1 MVTQSAPV
9 VSLQTPKD
17 VSISEIETE
26 LGKIWQSYGISSEN
40 GMPLA
45 SRAVTFTLVVY
56 EPEETQQ
63 LLAVLGFYTGAVDG
77 ISGPRTTAAIQAAQK
92 AYKLPV
98 TGKSS
103 PELVEKLRAE
113 YAQKRNGAKSDSNGN
128 SKGNSTPQYDP
139 DAAGA
144 GFADAIASTNPC
156 RVIALCPT
164 VGEDEGVTA
173 QVSAYCPI
181 QKQSRSAL
189 ICCEYI
195 TLRGTEDAL
204 ARIAGMIPAL
214 TIGDLPKFLWW
225 KATPNSENELFKRL
239 SEISRSVIIDS
250 SGFLTPEADLLQLY
264 SLIESGKA
272 IADLN
277 WRRLA
282 AWQELTAETFDPP
295 ERRAH
300 IMEIDRITI
309 DYEKGNPAQALMYL
323 GWIASRLQ
331 WHPVSHVHEGGEYDI
346 QRIKLVGA
354 DGREIEAELAAIPVA
369 DVGEIPGDLINLRLY
384 STNTAANCCTVLC
397 SETGGCMR
405 MEAGGAA
412 QSCETRQVTALFDQ
426 KAEFLLSQQLQRMG
440 REVLYEESMAV
451 TAQVLKLAN
460 G

>member
-1 MVTQSAPV
+1 MVTQSAPI
-9 VSLQTPKD
+9 VSLQAPKD
-17 VSISEIETE
+17 VSISDIETE
-26 LGKIWQSYGISSEN
+26 LGKIWQSYGVSSEN
-40 GMPLA
+40 GLPMA
-45 SRAVTFTLVVY
+45 SRAATFTLVVY
-56 EPEETQQ
+56 EPEATQQ
-63 LLAVLGFYTGAVDG
+63 LLAILGFYKGPVDG
-77 ISGPRTTAAIQAAQK
+77 ISGPRTNAAIAAAQK
-92 AYKLPV
+92 AYNLPV

-103 PELVEKLRAE
+103 PELLERLRAE
-113 YAQKRNGAKSDSNGN
+113 YDQKRKGAGKSDANG
-128 SKGNSTPQYDP
+128 SSLTPQYDP

-156 RVIALCPT
+156 RVIALCPI
-164 VGEDEGVTA
+164 VGDDEGVTA

-181 QKQSRSAL
+181 QKQSRSTL

-195 TLRGTEDAL
+195 TLKGTEEAL
-204 ARIAGMIPAL
+204 ERIAGMIPAL
-214 TIGDLPKFLWW
+214 TISDLPKFLWW
-225 KATPNSENELFKRL
+225 KTTPNPENELFKRL
-239 SEISRSVIIDS
+239 SAISSSVIFDS
-250 SGFLTPEADLLQLY
+250 SGFLTAETDLLQVYGLT
-264 SLIESGKA
+264 ESGMA

-282 AWQELTAETFDPP
+282 SWQELTAETFDPP

-300 IMEIDRITI
+300 IMEIDRITL

-331 WHPVSHVHEGGEYDI
+331 WTPVSYVHEGGEYDI
-346 QRIKLVGA
+346 KRVKLAGA
-354 DGREIEAELAAIPVA
+354 DGRQIEAELAAIPVL
-369 DVGEIPGDLINLRLY
+369 DTGEIAGDLINLRLY
-384 STNTAANCCTVLC
+384 SSNTAANCCTVLC

-405 MEAGGAA
+405 MEAGGVA

-451 TAQVLKLAN
+451 ATQVLKLAN

>member
-1 MVTQSAPV
+1 MLTQSAPV
-9 VSLQTPKD
+9 VSLQAPKD
-17 VSISEIETE
+17 VSISDIETE

-63 LLAVLGFYTGAVDG
+63 LLAVLGFYTGPVDG
-77 ISGPRTTAAIQAAQK
+77 IAGPRTNAAIQAAQK

-98 TGKSS
+98 TGNSS
-103 PELVEKLRAE
+103 PQLLERLRAE
-113 YAQKRNGAKSDSNGN
+113 YAQRRSGGKSDSNGN
-128 SKGNSTPQYDP
+128 GMPQYEP

-156 RVIALCPT
+156 RVIALCPIA
-164 VGEDEGVTA
+164 GEDEGVTA

-181 QKQSRSAL
+181 QKQSRSTL

-195 TLRGTEDAL
+195 TLRGTEAAL
-204 ARIAGMIPAL
+204 ERIAGMIPAL
-214 TIGDLPKFLWW
+214 TISDLPKFLWW
-225 KATPNSENELFKRL
+225 KATPDPDNELFKRL
-239 SEISRSVIIDS
+239 SEISRSVVIDS
-250 SGFLTPEADLLQLY
+250 AGFLTPEADLVQLY
-264 SLIESGKA
+264 SLIESGMA

-277 WRRLA
+277 WRRLG

-295 ERRAH
+295 ERRNH
-300 IMEIDRITI
+300 ITEIDRITL
-309 DYEKGNPAQALMYL
+309 DYEKGNPVQGLMYL

-331 WHPVSHVHEGGEYDI
+331 WTPVSFVHEGGEYDI
-346 QRIKLVGA
+346 KRIKLVGA

-369 DVGEIPGDLINLRLY
+369 DTGEIAGDLINLRLY
-384 STNTAANCCTVLC
+384 SSNTAANCCTVLC

-405 MEAGGAA
+405 MEAGGVA

>member
-1 MVTQSAPV
+1 MVTQSAPI
-9 VSLQTPKD
+9 VSLQAPKD
-17 VSISEIETE
+17 VSISDIETE
-26 LGKIWQSYGISSEN
+26 LGKIWQSYGVSSEN
-40 GMPLA
+40 GMPMA
-45 SRAVTFTLVVY
+45 SRAATFTLVVY
-56 EPEETQQ
+56 EPEATQQ
-63 LLAVLGFYTGAVDG
+63 LLAVLGFYKGPVDG
-77 ISGPRTTAAIQAAQK
+77 ISGPRTNAAIAAAQK
-92 AYKLPV
+92 AYNLPV

-103 PELVEKLRAE
+103 PELVERLRAE
-113 YAQKRNGAKSDSNGN
+113 YAQKRNGAGN
-128 SKGNSTPQYDP
+128 SDDFGGSVPQYDP

-144 GFADAIASTNPC
+144 GFADAIATTNPC
-156 RVIALCPT
+156 RIIALCPI
-164 VGEDEGVTA
+164 VGEDEGVKA

-181 QKQSRSAL
+181 QKQSRSTL

-195 TLRGTEDAL
+195 TLRGTQEAL
-204 ARIAGMIPAL
+204 ERIAGMIPAL
-214 TIGDLPKFLWW
+214 TIGELPKFLWW

-239 SEISRSVIIDS
+239 SAISSSVIIDS
-250 SGFLTPEADLLQLY
+250 AGFLMPEADLVELY
-264 SLIESGKA
+264 SLTESGMA

-282 AWQELTAETFDPP
+282 SWQELTAETFDPP

-300 IMEIDRITI
+300 MMEIDRITL
-309 DYEKGNPAQALMYL
+309 DYEKGNSTQALMYL

-331 WHPVSHVHEGGEYDI
+331 WRPVGYVYEGGEYDI
-346 QRIKLVGA
+346 QRVKLVGA

-384 STNTAANCCTVLC
+384 STNLEANCCTVLC

-405 MEAGGAA
+405 MESGGAA

-451 TAQVLKLAN
+451 VSQVLKMAN